1 MKSVILFAILM
12 MMNLLSFS
20 QKDSIRKIILN
31 KDTGAFV
38 PVLKIKQINKIIV
51 DLDECK
57 EINDT
62 LKFVIKNYDIAYT
75 KLDSALYSKKMEV
88 SKKDSIIIS
97 GEKIIKD
104 QELLLNRKEWD
115 IKILKVQRN
124 FLIPIVGILT
134 AILLVRWK

>member
-1 MKSVILFAILM
+1 
-12 MMNLLSFS
+12 MNLLSFS
-20 QKDSIRKIILN
+20 QKDSIRKIVLN

-38 PVLKIKQINKIIV
+38 PMPKVKQINEIIIN
-51 DLDECK
+51 LDECR

-62 LKFVIKNYDIAYT
+62 LKFVIKNYDIAYN

-97 GEKIIKD
+97 SEKIIKD
-104 QELLLNRKEWD
+104 QELILTRREWN

-124 FLIPIVGILT
+124 LLLPIVGILA
-134 AILLVRWK
+134 AILLVPWK

>member
-1 MKSVILFAILM
+1 M

-134 AILLVRWK
+134 AILLVPWK

>member
-1 MKSVILFAILM
+1 
-12 MMNLLSFS
+12 MNLLSFS

-134 AILLVRWK
+134 AILLVPWK